1 MKKIIIFVA
10 IFLCSAFTLKLKVE
24 RFKTSN
30 PYIQIDSICKIY
42 EVQQTKLNS
51 ITLYDENNHPITKA
65 YGVMNSNKYNN
76 NFVFTYDYSTKILE
90 YRIEEKK

>member
-1 MKKIIIFVA
+1 MKKIIIFIV
-10 IFLCSAFTLKLKVE
+10 IFLCSIITLNLKVE
-24 RFKTSN
+24 RFKTNDPSV
-30 PYIQIDSICKIY
+30 QIDSICKIY
-42 EVQQTKLNS
+42 NVQQTKLNS